1 MPKETFSRKKKPNL
15 SNITDDNG
23 NKVYYMD
30 RKKLIKEYILQE

>member
-23 NKVYYMD
+23 NKVYYMA
-30 RKKLIKEYILQE
+30 RKKLIKEQQK

>member
-23 NKVYYMD
+23 NKVYYMA